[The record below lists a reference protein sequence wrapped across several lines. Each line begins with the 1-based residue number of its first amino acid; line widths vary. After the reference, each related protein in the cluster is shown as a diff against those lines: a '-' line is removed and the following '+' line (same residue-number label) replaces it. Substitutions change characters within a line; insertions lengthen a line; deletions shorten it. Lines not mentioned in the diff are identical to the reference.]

1 MQWRRVNL
9 MLALKQWMEDKE
21 VTIKFVSS
29 IIKNPPTLHRRIF
42 CFLKAFD
49 DFVHIAF
56 HNSFY
61 VVEGFAE
68 AVVGD
73 SIFAKNCKSLFSP
86 SGLERRFVASF
97 RCSVGFALG
106 WLATGQFGR
115 QKSQRFLAVSLL
127 GPLTSA
133 FYRQSGRLM
142 GDSDGRFHLVDILPA
157 GSARAGESY
166 LQILGLDSCFSSV
179 LTGKT
184 ATEAVE
190 VWTRPDFSVAG
201 TRWTRCTP
209 LSCFNLS

>member
-1 MQWRRVNL
+1 M
-9 MLALKQWMEDKE
+9 
-21 VTIKFVSS
+21 
-29 IIKNPPTLHRRIF
+29 
-42 CFLKAFD
+42 KAFD

-73 SIFAKNCKSLFSP
+73 SILQKIVSP
-86 SGLERRFVASF
+86 YFLRAVLSADLSPSF
-97 RCSVGFALG
+97 RCLVGFALG
-106 WLATGQFGR
+106 WLGHWPVWPPKEPALF
-115 QKSQRFLAVSLL
+115 AVSLL

-190 VWTRPDFSVAG
+190 V
-201 TRWTRCTP
+201 
-209 LSCFNLS
+209 